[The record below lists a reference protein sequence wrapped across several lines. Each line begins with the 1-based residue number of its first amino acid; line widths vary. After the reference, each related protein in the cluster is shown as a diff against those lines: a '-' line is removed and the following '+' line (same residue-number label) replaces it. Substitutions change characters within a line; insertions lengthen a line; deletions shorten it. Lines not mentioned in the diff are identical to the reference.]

1 MSSIIHMHKVQTN
14 TQVLSTLRA
23 NLHECPHFWR
33 CDSVD
38 DACVKPL
45 KDKVGVEPSTG
56 SELPPLVPSPVS
68 LSLSLTLSHSYW
80 KKQKQKQ
87 KISHVKTISRLHVR
101 RESGQEQRIVLYK
114 SYE

>member
-14 TQVLSTLRA
+14 TQVLSTPRA

-38 DACVKPL
+38 YVCVELL
-45 KDKVGVEPSTG
+45 KGKVGVEPSTG

-68 LSLSLTLSHSYW
+68 LSHSLTQLLENT
-80 KKQKQKQ
+80 KTQTN
-87 KISHVKTISRLHVR
+87 KISHVKTISRPHVLSCMCAESLVKS
-101 RESGQEQRIVLYK
+101 RE
-114 SYE
+114 